1 MSSNACSQPGTLGC
15 GTPPTA
21 PVGDLI
27 TSGVHDVLM
36 HVPEL
41 RTASRR
47 ADRAAAAQWRE
58 ERRALREEGREDGWA
73 LPLQLALVTDGSDRG
88 LAEMVR
94 AGGADVVGLL
104 APEAL
109 ESLVWAAEAQ
119 ADHGYSALDALAAD
133 AVDAACLDLP
143 LTESCRVAGLLL
155 EDGVSVVLVR
165 QEIPER
171 ATLRALLDAAGV
183 GLSTGVQALR
193 TRGWRSLAD
202 AARLLPDIGPLSQ
215 LTVIGW
221 PAGRTA
227 RGELCDVVR
236 RLAGD
241 VVAVCASASA
251 MPAHELSPTAPVTL
265 SLLTASGA
273 TVLANESPKSAFSEA
288 QLTLVGREGRLVV
301 GQRALQ
307 ISDRKGVRSIEV
319 AAPADPVRVA
329 TEGLRDDLAGHP
341 SSAAGLGDLLA
352 VARIMEL
359 AAVSYESDTWVEV

>member
-1 MSSNACSQPGTLGC
+1 
-15 GTPPTA
+15 
-21 PVGDLI
+21 
-27 TSGVHDVLM
+27 M

-58 ERRALREEGREDGWA
+58 ERRVMREEGREDSWA

-88 LAEMVR
+88 LAEMAR
-94 AGGADVVGLL
+94 AGGADVIGLL

-143 LTESCRVAGLLL
+143 LAESCRVATLLL
-155 EDGVSVVLVR
+155 EDGVSVVLAR
-165 QEIPER
+165 PEIPER
-171 ATLRALLDAAGV
+171 AAVRALLDAAGV
-183 GLSTGVQALR
+183 GASAAAIALR

-202 AARLLPDIGPLSQ
+202 AARLLADIGPLSQ

-221 PAGRTA
+221 PAGRAA
-227 RGELCDVVR
+227 RAELCDVVR
-236 RLAGD
+236 RLCGD
-241 VVAVCASASA
+241 VIAVCASASA
-251 MPAHELSPTAPVTL
+251 MPAHELTSTAPVTL
-265 SLLTASGA
+265 SLLTSGGA
-273 TVLANESPKSAFSEA
+273 TVLANESPRSAYGQA
-288 QLTLVGREGRLVV
+288 QLTLVGRAGRLVV

-307 ISDRKGVRSIEV
+307 ISDRSGVRQIEV

-359 AAVSYESDTWVEV
+359 AAISYESDSWVEA

>member
-1 MSSNACSQPGTLGC
+1 
-15 GTPPTA
+15 
-21 PVGDLI
+21 
-27 TSGVHDVLM
+27 M

-58 ERRALREEGREDGWA
+58 ERRVQREEGREDGWA

-143 LTESCRVAGLLL
+143 LAESCRVAGLLL
-155 EDGVSVVLVR
+155 EDGVSVVLARAELPDRSVVR
-165 QEIPER
+165 
-171 ATLRALLDAAGV
+171 TLLDAAGI
-183 GLSTGVQALR
+183 GSTSGVMALL

-202 AARLLPDIGPLSQ
+202 ATRLLPEIGPLSQ
-215 LTVIGW
+215 LTVMSW
-221 PAGRTA
+221 PAGRAA
-227 RGELCDVVR
+227 RAELCDVVR
-236 RLAGD
+236 RLCGD
-241 VVAVCASASA
+241 VVAVCASAAA

-265 SLLTASGA
+265 SLLTAGGA
-273 TVLANESPKSAFSEA
+273 TVLANESAKCGYSDA
-288 QLTLVGREGRLVV
+288 QLTLVGRSGRLVV
-301 GQRALQ
+301 GQRSLQ
-307 ISDRKGVRSIEV
+307 ISDRKGVRDIAV

-352 VARIMEL
+352 AARIMEL
-359 AAVSYESDTWVEV
+359 AAVSYDSDTWVEA